1 MTKLEQHKK
10 KMAFINFQILESLLS
25 IVEKYETTNT
35 EDILNYGKSALVFQ
49 NITKII
55 PKDEEHRALRRT
67 QINQSVN
74 GLIDVLNNI
83 EGEGRLSNLDKD
95 EFDEICSQ
103 ILEGKELGKKHI
115 GVGKF
120 VVCDNLTYQIID
132 IDYHDLTIKLQDAE
146 SDTWFWEKPTNCK

>member
-25 IVEKYETTNT
+25 IVEKYETTNA

-49 NITKII
+49 NITKIT
-55 PKDEEHRALRRT
+55 PKDEEHRILRRT

-74 GLIDVLNNI
+74 VLIDILNNI

-103 ILEGKELGKKHI
+103 ILEGKELTLNEVPNAVVRTDSVITVNGLATSFVTSKK
-115 GVGKF
+115 
-120 VVCDNLTYQIID
+120 
-132 IDYHDLTIKLQDAE
+132 A
-146 SDTWFWEKPTNCK
+146 SPSM

>member
-1 MTKLEQHKK
+1 M
-10 KMAFINFQILESLLS
+10 
-25 IVEKYETTNT
+25 
-35 EDILNYGKSALVFQ
+35 D
-49 NITKII
+49 ITKFLYIYNKKYKLWLQEI
-55 PKDEEHRALRRT
+55 KPKDEEHRILRRT

-83 EGEGRLSNLDKD
+83 EGEGRLSNLDKV
-95 EFDEICSQ
+95 EFDEICFQ
-103 ILEGKELGKKHI
+103 ILEGKELSKKHI

-132 IDYHDLTIKLQDAE
+132 IDYHDLTIKLQDTE

>member
-10 KMAFINFQILESLLS
+10 RMGFVNFQILESLLS
-25 IVEKYETTNT
+25 IVEKYEITNSD
-35 EDILNYGKSALVFQ
+35 DILNYGKSAFVFQ
-49 NITKII
+49 NFTKII
-55 PKDEEHRALRRT
+55 PKDEEHRVLRRT

-83 EGEGRLSNLDKD
+83 EGEGNLSNLDKD
-95 EFDEICSQ
+95 EFDEIYSQ

-120 VVCDNLTYQIID
+120 VVCDNLIYQITD
-132 IDYHDLTIKLQDAE
+132 IDYHDLTIKLQDIE